1 MPAGNLKGHILTTE
15 PASIRLGGGFAPIAT
30 QVEEDRLL
38 AGGTV
43 DTGDDTPDIHPEI
56 IAGIVADLERAFPAL
71 AGIAVSHAW
80 VCFRPTHPDSLP
92 VIDRVPGLTNAWVTS
107 GHFRH
112 GILLAPATGRALA
125 RWVESGEQP
134 PEVVGM
140 EIDRFASVEA

>member
-1 MPAGNLKGHILTTE
+1 
-15 PASIRLGGGFAPIAT
+15 
-30 QVEEDRLL
+30 
-38 AGGTV
+38 V
-43 DTGDDTPDIHPEI
+43 DTGDDSPVMHPS
-56 IAGIVADLERAFPAL
+56 IVAKIVAELEAAFPAL

-125 RWVESGEQP
+125 RWLASGAQP
-134 PEVVGM
+134 DEVKGM
-140 EIDRFASVEA
+140 EIGRFAAGVAS